1 MSNQGDQTGYYI
13 PHSGWYPVA
22 LAAGIF
28 FLMAGLGVWLN
39 DLRAAVEP
47 SMLMFFLGAGIV
59 AIVLFAW
66 YGQIIA
72 ENQQGKV
79 NAQLKRSYVW
89 GMSWFIFS
97 EFMFFAAFFGA
108 LFYARNFAVAWL
120 GGEGDKA
127 LTGDYLWPD
136 FAATWPVIANP
147 DPSRFA
153 NPDASMASPGYRNWG
168 SYLPFWNTVILLTS
182 SVTVHLAHSAI
193 KNNARVALLGW
204 PFQSPF

>member
-1 MSNQGDQTGYYI
+1 MSNQGDQTVYYI

-97 EFMFFAAFFGA
+97 EFMF
-108 LFYARNFAVAWL
+108 LETSDL
-120 GGEGDKA
+120 PGDTA
-127 LTGDYLWPD
+127 
-136 FAATWPVIANP
+136 
-147 DPSRFA
+147 
-153 NPDASMASPGYRNWG
+153 
-168 SYLPFWNTVILLTS
+168 
-182 SVTVHLAHSAI
+182 
-193 KNNARVALLGW
+193 
-204 PFQSPF
+204 